1 MTMLSIRRNET
12 FGLEYLRSNTP
23 SPRQSTARVV
33 TLLEVICIFPDEF
46 VRWGHYRN
54 LLLVTHKQKI
64 LNEMEKLKVEFE
76 QNKNRINEE
85 LEKLRLM
92 YKESKETKKKKLRL
106 AELEAERVLVECEVI
121 PSDLHM

>member
-1 MTMLSIRRNET
+1 MLSIRRNET
-12 FGLEYLRSNTP
+12 FGLEYLRSNTS

-33 TLLEVICIFPDEF
+33 TFLEVICIFPDKF
-46 VRWGHYRN
+46 VLWAHYRN

-76 QNKNRINEE
+76 QDKSRVNEE

-92 YKESKETKKKKLRL
+92 YKEVKETKKKKLRL

-121 PSDLHM
+121 SY